1 MIGKLY
7 KLSHVGTFHQCANCQ
22 LTYFEGT
29 TGKWPWRIFYH
40 HQVKRFCPYRCM
52 RDFMRRNHIR

>member
-1 MIGKLY
+1 MIGKIY

-29 TGKWPWRIFYH
+29 TRKWPWRIYFQGH
-40 HQVKRFCPYRCM
+40 VKRFCTYRCM
-52 RDFMRRNHIR
+52 REFMRRHHIR

>member
-22 LTYFEGT
+22 LTYF
-29 TGKWPWRIFYH
+29 
-40 HQVKRFCPYRCM
+40 V
-52 RDFMRRNHIR
+52 RRNH

>member
-7 KLSHVGTFHQCANCQ
+7 KMNHVGTFHQCANCQ

-29 TGKWPWRIFYH
+29 TGKWPWRIFSIT
-40 HQVKRFCPYRCM
+40 R
-52 RDFMRRNHIR
+52 